1 MKEIL
6 ESIRLTLIRWNVA
19 PLFFAAAMCKA
30 LFFTLDL
37 IKDMSVCNAQSTA
50 MDAAYVGGLFT
61 FAGVMAGLIYKVYDS
76 MQKNRGGE

>member
-1 MKEIL
+1 VREKL
-6 ESIRLTLIRWNVA
+6 ESLRLALIRWNVA
-19 PLFFAAAMCKA
+19 PLFFAAMICKA

-37 IKDMSVCNAQSTA
+37 IKDVSDCSAQNTV

-76 MQKNRGGE
+76 MQKNRGDE